1 MGNLKRLFVSF
12 TLMSVLAV
20 AAFAGETES
29 PPCAP
34 GQTSTPPCSSAP
46 VTSGDDATPGQVDG
60 PPASNTVD
68 VIDLA
73 EAALW
78 SLLLF

>member
-1 MGNLKRLFVSF
+1 MKKLKGLALSV

-20 AAFAGETES
+20 AAFGGETSS

-34 GQTSTPPCSSAP
+34 GQTETPPCSSQS
-46 VTSGDDATPGQVDG
+46 VTDGSTTPGETQG

-68 VIDLA
+68 VISIA
-73 EAALW
+73 EAARW
-78 SLLLF
+78 SLSLF